1 VTEEDSEEY
10 GDVYSLTAIKSNTR
24 LFLFHH
30 EGKRSAEDAID
41 LFREVEKMRDASSPI
56 PVFISDDWDAF
67 EEGLVN
73 VYGKLELPQY
83 KGIGRKPFPK
93 LIPVEDLKYIKV
105 CKKKVKGYIVEAI
118 QRIIFGDPEE
128 IFKII
133 GADTDDYIGTS
144 YVERIN
150 LTIRTSLARFIRKGM
165 NFSKNMK
172 IHQKALDFFQAW
184 YNFIKPHMSLKLK
197 IKSEK
202 GKWFQ
207 RTPAMAEKLTDHI
220 WSLKELLTF
229 RVPVQ

>member
-1 VTEEDSEEY
+1 
-10 GDVYSLTAIKSNTR
+10 

-41 LFREVEKMRDASSPI
+41 LFTEVEKMRSASSPL

-73 VYGKLELPQY
+73 VYGKIELPQY
-83 KGIGRKPFPK
+83 KGIGRKPLPK

-105 CKKKVKGYIVEAI
+105 CKKKVKGYVVETI
-118 QRIIFGDPEE
+118 QRIIFGDPQE
-128 IFKII
+128 IFNMLE
-133 GADTDDYIGTS
+133 ADLDDYIGTS

-165 NFSKNMK
+165 NFSKTIKM
-172 IHQKALDFFQAW
+172 HQKAFDFFQAW
-184 YNFIKPHMSLKLK
+184 YNFIKPHKSLRLK
-197 IKSEK
+197 IDF
-202 GKWFQ
+202 GNRRWFQ
-207 RTPAMAEKLTDHI
+207 RTPAMAERITDHI

-229 RVPVQ
+229 RVPIQ